1 MSQDSLK
8 AIQKHYDDLFIKIF
22 GDLSADLLNS
32 VQSATQQILDISSGF
47 LNDDISNALNDFHN
61 LYFNNAELDTHKES
75 IDKTVDKIIDFI
87 QNNEEAHPDEVQR
100 VLSQIDNEQVAASR
114 TSLSNLHKDM
124 ESLVVLDEDLKEHVV
139 PILHSLQF
147 EDQLSANLTIVT
159 TAWQYFIGKIYSKEE
174 YDPRALLT
182 SIYNK
187 LSSEKLRTIFCQQ
200 VLKTQEEFGA
210 ILQEETIEAFT
221 SSLDADDPQ
230 HDFFV
235 RMEKF
240 CNNVLKWGS
249 DDSASSVD
257 LIMGI
262 VETVQQKAENSG
274 NFTDTTKEA
283 FTNLGEI
290 AMGFNTP
297 HKRNSTKIMISLM
310 QNRISANENIHDL
323 VQPIMT
329 AMQFQDRIRQNME
342 NLSSM
347 MVLWLSIRSELNEQS
362 CSIDDQ
368 TLEDIGTRLL
378 NNMTMASERDIIKLH
393 IPQVA
398 DKDAPPDDEIELFWF
413 YLKRGF
419 KPETHQD
426 LHQQEKHLEITIYDC
441 YIPLQALQL
450 PSRHTV

>member
-47 LNDDISNALNDFHN
+47 LNDDVSNALNDFHN

-75 IDKTVDKIIDFI
+75 IDKNVDEIIEFI
-87 QNNEEAHPDEVQR
+87 QNNKEVHHDEVQK
-100 VLSQIDNEQVAASR
+100 VLSHIDTDQLVASR
-114 TSLSNLHKDM
+114 MSLSNLQKDM
-124 ESLVVLDEDLKEHVV
+124 ESLVVLDEDLKGHVV

-147 EDQLSANLTIVT
+147 EDQLSANLTTVT
-159 TAWQYFIGKIYSKEE
+159 TAWQYFIGKIYSKED
-174 YDPRALLT
+174 YNPDTLLT
-182 SIYNK
+182 ETYNN
-187 LSSEKLRTIFCQQ
+187 LTSEKLRSIFCQQ
-200 VLKTQEEFGA
+200 VLNTQEEFGA
-210 ILQEETIEAFT
+210 TLPKEVIETFI
-221 SSLDADDPQ
+221 SSLNSDKPQ
-230 HDFFV
+230 HDFLV

-249 DDSASSVD
+249 DDSASSVE

-262 VETVQQKAENSG
+262 VETVQQKAEKSG
-274 NFTDTTKEA
+274 DFTETTKEA
-283 FTNLGEI
+283 FANLGEI
-290 AMGFNTP
+290 AMGFNNP

-310 QNRISANENIHDL
+310 QNRISTNENIHDL

-347 MVLWLSIRSELNEQS
+347 MVLWMSVRSELNEKT

-398 DKDAPPDDEIELFWF
+398 DKDAPPDDEIELF
-413 YLKRGF
+413 
-419 KPETHQD
+419 
-426 LHQQEKHLEITIYDC
+426 
-441 YIPLQALQL
+441 
-450 PSRHTV
+450 

>member
-47 LNDDISNALNDFHN
+47 LNDDVSNALNDFHN

-75 IDKTVDKIIDFI
+75 IDKNVDEIIEFI
-87 QNNEEAHPDEVQR
+87 QNNKEVDHDEVQK
-100 VLSQIDNEQVAASR
+100 VLSHIDNDQLVASR
-114 TSLSNLHKDM
+114 MSLSNLQKDM
-124 ESLVVLDEDLKEHVV
+124 ESLVVLDEDLKGHVV

-147 EDQLSANLTIVT
+147 EDQLSANLTTVT
-159 TAWQYFIGKIYSKEE
+159 TAWQYFIGKIYSKDD
-174 YDPRALLT
+174 YNPGTLLT
-182 SIYNK
+182 ETYSN
-187 LSSEKLRTIFCQQ
+187 LTSEKLRSIFCQQ
-200 VLKTQEEFGA
+200 VLNTQEDFGA
-210 ILQEETIEAFT
+210 TLPKEVIETFI
-221 SSLDADDPQ
+221 SSLNSDKPQ
-230 HDFFV
+230 HDFLV

-249 DDSASSVD
+249 DDSASSVE

-262 VETVQQKAENSG
+262 VETVQQKAEKAG
-274 NFTDTTKEA
+274 DFTETTKEA
-283 FTNLGEI
+283 FANLGEI
-290 AMGFNTP
+290 AMGFNNP

-310 QNRISANENIHDL
+310 QNRISTNENIHDL

-347 MVLWLSIRSELNEQS
+347 MVLWMSVRSELNEKT

-378 NNMTMASERDIIKLH
+378 NNMTMASERDIVKLH

-398 DKDAPPDDEIELFWF
+398 DKDAPPDDEIELF
-413 YLKRGF
+413 
-419 KPETHQD
+419 
-426 LHQQEKHLEITIYDC
+426 
-441 YIPLQALQL
+441 
-450 PSRHTV
+450 

>member
-22 GDLSADLLNS
+22 GDLSADLLKS

-75 IDKTVDKIIDFI
+75 IDKNVDDIIEFI
-87 QNNEEAHPDEVQR
+87 QNNHEVHNDEAQK
-100 VLSQIDNEQVAASR
+100 VLSQIDNDQLVASR
-114 TSLSNLHKDM
+114 LSLSNLQKDM
-124 ESLVVLDEDLKEHVV
+124 ESLVVLDEDIKGHVI

-147 EDQLSANLTIVT
+147 EDQLSSNLTTVT
-159 TAWQYFIGKIYSKEE
+159 TAWQYFIEEIYAKDG
-174 YDPRALLT
+174 YDSSAILT
-182 SIYNK
+182 SIYDK
-187 LSSEKLRTIFCQQ
+187 LMSEKLRAIFCQQ
-200 VLKTQEEFGA
+200 VLKTQEELGTT
-210 ILQEETIEAFT
+210 LPEETVENFIC
-221 SSLDADDPQ
+221 SLDSQDPQ
-230 HDFFV
+230 QDFLV
-235 RMEKF
+235 RMEQF

-262 VETVQQKAENSG
+262 VETVQVKAEKAG
-274 NFTDTTKEA
+274 DFTDTTKEA
-283 FTNLGEI
+283 FANLGEI
-290 AMGFNTP
+290 AMGFNNP
-297 HKRNSTKIMISLM
+297 HKRNSTRIMISLM
-310 QNRISANENIHDL
+310 QNRLSANENIHDL

-347 MVLWLSIRSELNEQS
+347 MVLWLSIRSELDEKT

-378 NNMTMASERDIIKLH
+378 SNMTMTSERNIIKLH

-398 DKDAPPDDEIELFWF
+398 DKDAPPDEEIELF
-413 YLKRGF
+413 
-419 KPETHQD
+419 
-426 LHQQEKHLEITIYDC
+426 
-441 YIPLQALQL
+441 
-450 PSRHTV
+450 